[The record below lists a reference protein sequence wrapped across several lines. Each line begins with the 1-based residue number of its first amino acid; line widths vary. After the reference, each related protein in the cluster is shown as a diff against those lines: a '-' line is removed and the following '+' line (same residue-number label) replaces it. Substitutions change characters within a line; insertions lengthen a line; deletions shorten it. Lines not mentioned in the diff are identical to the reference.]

1 MVIIH
6 QNNLQESVLLNISVR
21 ICPSFWYQ
29 IAISR
34 VLAHG
39 LFRLCLLNNACFKR
53 NINFNVSE
61 V

>member
-6 QNNLQESVLLNISVR
+6 QNNLQESMLPNISVR

-39 LFRLCLLNNACFKR
+39 LIQESDLDL
-53 NINFNVSE
+53 
-61 V
+61 